1 MSTLS
6 STLPSGCTSLFSLVL
21 KEFFTHSRILIKIC
35 CLNKE
40 RAALGMA
47 VSREIVDSGREIFGF
62 TGILISYRWDYL
74 EGSISKGGIKTI
86 GCDYGYCGGYHAQCF
101 TCTNLII

>member
-1 MSTLS
+1 MSTLP
-6 STLPSGCTSLFSLVL
+6 STLPSGSTSLFSLVL

-40 RAALGMA
+40 RTAPGIA

-62 TGILISYRWDYL
+62 TGIHFSHSWDYL
-74 EGSISKGGIKTI
+74 EGSILKGV
-86 GCDYGYCGGYHAQCF
+86 
-101 TCTNLII
+101 